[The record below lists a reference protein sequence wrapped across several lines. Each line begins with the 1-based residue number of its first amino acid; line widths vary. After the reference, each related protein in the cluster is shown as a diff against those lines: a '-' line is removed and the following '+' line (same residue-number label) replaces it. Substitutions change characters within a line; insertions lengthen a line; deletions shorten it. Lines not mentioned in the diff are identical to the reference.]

1 MRRTETS
8 DEVQVVFDTPDLD
21 IGETEVASGTGHVG
35 VKVRTSCMIEEGMS
49 IPRREN
55 DVNIDQSI

>member
-8 DEVQVVFDTPDLD
+8 DEVQVVFDTAYMD

-35 VKVRTSCMIEEGMS
+35 VKVRTCCLIEKGSS
-49 IPRREN
+49 IPRRKD
-55 DVNIDQSI
+55 DVNIDQ